1 MKACFPIFTTFFPM
15 ITFSSCFRPLKAFGL
30 MAVTLQVVFEIL
42 TEAGTVKEETAFSTF
57 ISVTSALAA
66 EVTFVIL

>member
-1 MKACFPIFTTFFPM
+1 
-15 ITFSSCFRPLKAFGL
+15 

-42 TEAGTVKEETAFSTF
+42 TEDGIVKEETGFSVF
-57 ISVTSALAA
+57 IRVTSALAA